1 MGGSISLENNPL
13 ECDDFERFVWLLQK
27 QNELKNR
34 LTAFCKN
41 GTSLWELN
49 IDTIGT
55 TPSTTLST
63 DSSSGST
70 TLSTDSSS
78 GSTTL
83 STDSS
88 SESTAQTTPKPSS
101 SAKIEYPTIV
111 SLIGTTL
118 MAINFLKII

>member
-1 MGGSISLENNPL
+1 MSGNISLESNPL
-13 ECDDFERFVWLLQK
+13 ECDDIERFVWLLQK